1 MKKGWGKGMTLV
13 LAIAFAGA
21 LGTLARFGVGSW
33 MLERTGT
40 AFPWGTLLINIVGSI
55 TLAFVWGLTEAGA
68 ARPELRTVVGV
79 GFCGAFTTF
88 STFSFESARLMQQGH
103 WNRAALYTAASVLLA
118 LAGTFAGF
126 QLAAVVLRRTG
137 P

>member
-55 TLAFVWGLTEAGA
+55 ILAFLWGVTEGGA

-88 STFSFESARLMQQGH
+88 STFEMEMYGLSSEREHATALIYLLLSVICGFVAVVAGVRLARLF
-103 WNRAALYTAASVLLA
+103 V
-118 LAGTFAGF
+118 
-126 QLAAVVLRRTG
+126 
-137 P
+137 